1 MVARN
6 NLLTAPPYPVEQ
18 ALKKLG
24 NNLRLAR
31 LRRTQTSKE
40 LPKFCS
46 QIGLLCS
53 LGLNGDKFV
62 AELFG
67 LPLELGFQ
75 PFFSLRVSG
84 GPDALVVFDLLFNH
98 DVKDDGDLMGG
109 GHGGTFWGPTLFS
122 FGVDNCQGAWGYG
135 GGRRLLNGINGR
147 PGF

>member
-1 MVARN
+1 MREIC
-6 NLLTAPPYPVEQ
+6 TCS
-18 ALKKLG
+18 LG
-24 NNLRLAR
+24 GGRRLAR
-31 LRRTQTSKE
+31 ERASSDPTGHDVGKASKE

-98 DVKDDGDLMGG
+98 DVKDDGDLMDG

-122 FGVDNCQGAWGYG
+122 FGVDNCQG
-135 GGRRLLNGINGR
+135 
-147 PGF
+147 

>member
-1 MVARN
+1 MGRGWGTDQDV
-6 NLLTAPPYPVEQ
+6 
-18 ALKKLG
+18 
-24 NNLRLAR
+24 
-31 LRRTQTSKE
+31 TSKE

-109 GHGGTFWGPTLFS
+109 GHGGTFGAQLS
-122 FGVDNCQGAWGYG
+122 FHSA
-135 GGRRLLNGINGR
+135 
-147 PGF
+147 